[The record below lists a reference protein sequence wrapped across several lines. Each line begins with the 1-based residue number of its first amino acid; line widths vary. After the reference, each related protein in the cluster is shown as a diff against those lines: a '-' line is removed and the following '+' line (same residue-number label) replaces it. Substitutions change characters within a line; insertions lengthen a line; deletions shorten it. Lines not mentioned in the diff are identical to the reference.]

1 MSSTSSTSAS
11 LFTNAA
17 DGGLHRRARPVRQA
31 AADAS
36 GRRRRGEAAV
46 VVVVVAAGV
55 VCVCGTGSRSSSS
68 GRCCCAVVVPAGTS
82 SSGRTR
88 RRLRTSPCNRC
99 SCCCCSC
106 PGSRSCFLNS
116 PSSPCSCCRRA
127 APHRRRAPTS
137 DQALERR
144 TDLSVQRHDPVDV
157 GVDVPDQRAVAFEG
171 LGGAFLV
178 VAVDLAEEDS
188 GFFFFF
194 RPREGRKSGRVLS
207 NALSLSLSLSP
218 SYFPSLSNMANLT
231 CSGRGA
237 PARSRASAPRATRR
251 APRRRR
257 PSLRRWPIGH
267 GRRRRQWRRCRCLQ
281 RCSGPLLLLLLLL
294 LLFPL
299 LQRERETLSL
309 ASGAQRIAREEQRV
323 RVVLSRSFER

>member
-188 GFFFFF
+188 GFFFVFF
-194 RPREGRKSGRVLS
+194 FFSGRVRVEKAAESYQMLFLF
-207 NALSLSLSLSP
+207 LSLSLLPISHHSQIWPILLVLVEELLHAHERLRPGPHGARLGDGVHRFVAGRSGMGGGGG
-218 SYFPSLSNMANLT
+218 SGGVAVVCSVARARCCCCCCCCCCSRC
-231 CSGRGA
+231 CSGSGRLCPWHPG
-237 PARSRASAPRATRR
+237 PRELHAKNN
-251 APRRRR
+251 
-257 PSLRRWPIGH
+257 G
-267 GRRRRQWRRCRCLQ
+267 
-281 RCSGPLLLLLLLL
+281 
-294 LLFPL
+294 
-299 LQRERETLSL
+299 
-309 ASGAQRIAREEQRV
+309 
-323 RVVLSRSFER
+323 

>member
-188 GFFFFF
+188 GFFFVFF
-194 RPREGRKSGRVLS
+194 FFSGRVRVEKAAESYQMLFLF
-207 NALSLSLSLSP
+207 LSLSLLPISHHSQIWPIL
-218 SYFPSLSNMANLT
+218 LVLVEELLHAHERLGHT
-231 CSGRGA
+231 A
-237 PARSRASAPRATRR
+237 RASATASIASSLADRAWAAAAAVAALPLFAALLGPAAAAAAAAVVVPAAAAGAGDSVPGIRGPENCTRR
-251 APRRRR
+251 TTGESCSF
-257 PSLRRWPIGH
+257 SL
-267 GRRRRQWRRCRCLQ
+267 
-281 RCSGPLLLLLLLL
+281 
-294 LLFPL
+294 F
-299 LQRERETLSL
+299 
-309 ASGAQRIAREEQRV
+309 
-323 RVVLSRSFER
+323 